1 MSIKYEIPVKFSFKG
16 TFYVEADSPEEA
28 KMKAMS
34 YFGMTISGGIT
45 TTLDEDEA
53 DWDFDVN
60 PEKKIGRV
68 KKAQV

>member
-1 MSIKYEIPVKFSFKG
+1 MSTKYQIPVQFVFKG
-16 TFYVEADSPEEA
+16 TFYVEADSPEAA
-28 KMKAMS
+28 KMKCES
-34 YFGMTISGGIT
+34 DFGMTMSGGIT

-53 DWDFDVN
+53 DWDFDVH